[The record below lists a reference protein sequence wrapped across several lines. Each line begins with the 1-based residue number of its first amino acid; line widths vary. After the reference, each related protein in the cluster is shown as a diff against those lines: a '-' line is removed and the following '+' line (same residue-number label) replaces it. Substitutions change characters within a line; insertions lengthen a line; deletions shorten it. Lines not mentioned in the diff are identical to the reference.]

1 MACPRP
7 ASMDALDQPIRQ
19 LSRGDGLSSPSFA
32 SRFILLISG
41 MLLMLVVLLL
51 FSSLPAHAD
60 GGAPNLAYVVGTP
73 KGITTIDIGQQ
84 KVTGTIAVDGDPH
97 SVFLSLDGRFLYVT
111 QPASGRVTMLAARTG
126 QTICTA
132 NVPGQPTLL
141 AFDTT
146 PGANVFYAAGNGAS
160 SVSVI
165 DSSNCNIKRTFT
177 TGGPVYGLAVAN
189 VGSGSV
195 SSQIWVANPT
205 SLNIFDPT
213 GKQLGSIPVPGGPQ
227 YISIP
232 PGTTVYVTTRQG
244 GVDAVDLGTH
254 QVFSLLTGGTFGPMD
269 YDAITG
275 DVYVPD
281 QRNKR
286 LDVLTPLSS
295 GETSLPPEP
304 NRKFDLGVAPQSVA
318 ITSDGQLG
326 FIALKGG
333 NVAMLDV
340 PGRQIVNTIYVGGSP
355 HFIITGLYPPLVGT
369 TPQQA
374 SIWSTV
380 INIAA
385 YALVI
390 ALFIIPVLLF
400 RRYSRGA
407 PADKED
413 KY

>member
-1 MACPRP
+1 M
-7 ASMDALDQPIRQ
+7 
-19 LSRGDGLSSPSFA
+19 
-32 SRFILLISG
+32 
-41 MLLMLVVLLL
+41 VVVMLL
-51 FSSLPAHAD
+51 FSLTPVHAD
-60 GGAPNLAYVVGTP
+60 GGAPNLAYVVGTA
-73 KGITTIDIGQQ
+73 KGISTIDIGQQ

-97 SVFLSLDGRFLYVT
+97 TIYLSLDGRFLYVA
-111 QPASGRVTMLAARTG
+111 QPGLGRVTMVAARTG

-146 PGANVFYAAGNGAS
+146 PGANVLYAAGNGAS
-160 SVSVI
+160 SVSAI
-165 DSSNCNIKRTFT
+165 DPSNCNIKHTFT

-195 SSQIWVANPT
+195 SSQIWVAGPT
-205 SLNIFDPT
+205 ALNIFDPT
-213 GKQLGSIPVPGGPQ
+213 GKLLGNIPVPGEPQ
-227 YISIP
+227 YLTIP

-244 GVDAVDLGTH
+244 GVDAIDLGTH
-254 QVFSLLTGGTFGPMD
+254 RIFSLLTGGTFGPMD

-281 QRNKR
+281 QQNKR
-286 LDVLTPLSS
+286 VDVLTPLTS
-295 GETSLPPEP
+295 GETVLPPEP

-326 FIALKGG
+326 FVALRGG

-340 PGRQIVNTIYVGGSP
+340 PGRQIVSTIFVGGNP

-385 YALVI
+385 YGLVI
-390 ALFIIPVLLF
+390 ALFIVPILLF
-400 RRYSRGA
+400 RRYSRAA
-407 PADKED
+407 PAGKDKMQE
-413 KY
+413 